1 MVEQEKQTVLYYIPS
16 NSIKK
21 RKLIG
26 YNFGGE
32 KEFLL
37 YSYYWTTLNNPI
49 FFYYSPNY
57 MSHSGVGSSG
67 YHQRTFPLQKS
78 SSSGGRTVTSTI
90 DSNSGLVGNPQH
102 QQPHG
107 HSGLSSTLQ
116 SQPYY
121 GESNSF
127 NWKTS
132 SSSSSS
138 RVVQDCFVTPTR
150 VRRATAAASTA
161 SAKNPVTSKSTT
173 SSHGPRGGSLFL

>member
-1 MVEQEKQTVLYYIPS
+1 MP
-16 NSIKK
+16 
-21 RKLIG
+21 
-26 YNFGGE
+26 
-32 KEFLL
+32 
-37 YSYYWTTLNNPI
+37 
-49 FFYYSPNY
+49 
-57 MSHSGVGSSG
+57 HSGVGSSSG

-107 HSGLSSTLQ
+107 HGGLSSTLQ

-132 SSSSSS
+132 SSSS

-150 VRRATAAASTA
+150 VRRATAAAASTA
-161 SAKNPVTSKSTT
+161 SAKNPVTSKSAT
-173 SSHGPRGGSLFL
+173 SSHGPRGGSLFLIIMILSILYFTSFFLQNLYFHFDENFRDFNG

>member
-1 MVEQEKQTVLYYIPS
+1 MP
-16 NSIKK
+16 
-21 RKLIG
+21 
-26 YNFGGE
+26 
-32 KEFLL
+32 
-37 YSYYWTTLNNPI
+37 
-49 FFYYSPNY
+49 
-57 MSHSGVGSSG
+57 HSGVGSSSG

-90 DSNSGLVGNPQH
+90 DSNSGLGNPQH

-107 HSGLSSTLQ
+107 HGGLSSTLH

-127 NWKTS
+127 NWKT
-132 SSSSSS
+132 SSSSS

-150 VRRATAAASTA
+150 VRRATAAAASTA

-173 SSHGPRGGSLFL
+173 SSHGPRGGSLFLIIMILSILCFTSFFAKTMFSFWRKF

>member
-1 MVEQEKQTVLYYIPS
+1 
-16 NSIKK
+16 
-21 RKLIG
+21 
-26 YNFGGE
+26 
-32 KEFLL
+32 
-37 YSYYWTTLNNPI
+37 
-49 FFYYSPNY
+49 

-107 HSGLSSTLQ
+107 HGGLSSTLQ

-121 GESNSF
+121 GELNSF

-150 VRRATAAASTA
+150 VRRATAAAASTA

-173 SSHGPRGGSLFL
+173 SSHGPRGGSLFLIIMILSIPCFTSSFLVKSMFPF

>member
-1 MVEQEKQTVLYYIPS
+1 M
-16 NSIKK
+16 
-21 RKLIG
+21 
-26 YNFGGE
+26 
-32 KEFLL
+32 
-37 YSYYWTTLNNPI
+37 NNPLFWF

-57 MSHSGVGSSG
+57 MPHSGVGSSSG

-107 HSGLSSTLQ
+107 HGGLSSTLH

-127 NWKTS
+127 NWKT
-132 SSSSSS
+132 SSSSS

-150 VRRATAAASTA
+150 VRRATAAAASTA

-173 SSHGPRGGSLFL
+173 SSHGPRGGSLFLIIMILSILYFTSFFFFAKTMFSF

>member
-1 MVEQEKQTVLYYIPS
+1 
-16 NSIKK
+16 
-21 RKLIG
+21 
-26 YNFGGE
+26 
-32 KEFLL
+32 
-37 YSYYWTTLNNPI
+37 
-49 FFYYSPNY
+49 

-150 VRRATAAASTA
+150 VRRATAAAASTA

-173 SSHGPRGGSLFL
+173 SSHGPRGGSLFLINMILSILYYVLLLFFLQ

>member
-1 MVEQEKQTVLYYIPS
+1 
-16 NSIKK
+16 
-21 RKLIG
+21 
-26 YNFGGE
+26 
-32 KEFLL
+32 
-37 YSYYWTTLNNPI
+37 
-49 FFYYSPNY
+49 
-57 MSHSGVGSSG
+57 MSHSGVGSSSG

-90 DSNSGLVGNPQH
+90 DSNSGLGNPQH

-107 HSGLSSTLQ
+107 HGGLSSTLQ

-132 SSSSSS
+132 SSSS
-138 RVVQDCFVTPTR
+138 RVVQDCFVTQTR

-173 SSHGPRGGSLFL
+173 SSHGPRGGSLFLIIMILSILYFTSFFLQKLCFHFDENFRDFNG

>member
-1 MVEQEKQTVLYYIPS
+1 MP
-16 NSIKK
+16 
-21 RKLIG
+21 
-26 YNFGGE
+26 
-32 KEFLL
+32 
-37 YSYYWTTLNNPI
+37 
-49 FFYYSPNY
+49 
-57 MSHSGVGSSG
+57 HSGVGSSSG

-90 DSNSGLVGNPQH
+90 DSNSGLGNPQH

-107 HSGLSSTLQ
+107 HGGLSSTLQ

-132 SSSSSS
+132 SSSS

-150 VRRATAAASTA
+150 VRRATAAAASTA
-161 SAKNPVTSKSTT
+161 SAKNPVTSKSVT
-173 SSHGPRGGSLFL
+173 SSHGPRGGSLFLIIMILSILYFTSFFLQKLCFHFDENFSRF

>member
-1 MVEQEKQTVLYYIPS
+1 
-16 NSIKK
+16 
-21 RKLIG
+21 
-26 YNFGGE
+26 
-32 KEFLL
+32 
-37 YSYYWTTLNNPI
+37 
-49 FFYYSPNY
+49 

-150 VRRATAAASTA
+150 VRRATAASTA

-173 SSHGPRGGSLFL
+173 SSHGPRGGSLFLIIMILSILCFYFFFFCKKHVPIFTKIFCRF